1 MAGWKQKKITIAGWS
16 RSICFAGSMVMEML
30 GTVYT
35 WLQLPQTLDNLI
47 KNIHPPQKNTPPPPQ
62 KKKTKKQK
70 KNKI

>member
-30 GTVYT
+30 GAVYT

-47 KNIHPPQKNTPPPPQ
+47 
-62 KKKTKKQK
+62 
-70 KNKI
+70 